1 METRVNLRRMIDLD
15 QVENL
20 LSNLVETV
28 DKQQEEI
35 ENLKLLCDN
44 FLNKGIADERFRQVQ
59 SEMEDLSI
67 KVNRVRGSA
76 TARSNG
82 IEFSAGELATF
93 NNQQLQTMNATIV
106 DLSTRTELHD
116 VAHTIV
122 EQHQINMKAMKEYAA
137 PIEVTKALQQ
147 FHQDMSSRVTGIEGM
162 VSCKLD
168 RSELAHIEALA
179 VRLQQYEDFR
189 QMTVREL
196 DRLDVLTTE
205 LKVRTEGQCHE
216 LENAEASLQ
225 IILNEIKKLA
235 PKTETRALAKELETH
250 TAAIQLCAK
259 NTAVDN
265 LNSHFMDMQVDFL
278 EAKQL
283 SSRLKEF
290 TTDMNSELANKAS
303 VQDMRA
309 CVIRK
314 HYDEA
319 VTALGDALDG
329 KVPHRDLQLAQNQIK
344 TLEDE
349 LEAQNIKLSI
359 AMRFVEW

>member
-1 METRVNLRRMIDLD
+1 VAQTSS
-15 QVENL
+15 
-20 LSNLVETV
+20 LSSIYLS
-28 DKQQEEI
+28 KHHHYH
-35 ENLKLLCDN
+35 
-44 FLNKGIADERFRQVQ
+44 Q
-59 SEMEDLSI
+59 SIQLEMEDLSI
-67 KVNRVRGSA
+67 KVNRVRESA

-82 IEFSAGELATF
+82 IELSAGELATF
-93 NNQQLQTMNATIV
+93 NNQQIQTMNATIV

-137 PIEVTKALQQ
+137 PMEVTKALQQ
-147 FHQDMSSRVTGIEGM
+147 FHQDISSRVTGIEGM

-179 VRLQQYEDFR
+179 VRLQQYEDFK

-196 DRLDVLTTE
+196 DRLDVLTIESKLTA
-205 LKVRTEGQCHE
+205 EGQCHE

-235 PKTETRALAKELETH
+235 PKTEMRALAKELETH
-250 TAAIQLCAK
+250 TVAIRLCAK
-259 NTAVDN
+259 ETAVEN
-265 LNSHFMDMQVDFL
+265 LNSQFMDIQVDVL
-278 EAKQL
+278 EAKQFP
-283 SSRLKEF
+283 SRLKEF
-290 TTDMNSELANKAS
+290 CTNMNSELANKAS
-303 VQDMRA
+303 VQDVRA

-329 KVPHRDLQLAQNQIK
+329 KVPHRDLQLSQNKIK
-344 TLEDE
+344 VNKYVYICMQTYVYVDIYIHIHIYVYVYITF
-349 LEAQNIKLSI
+349 A
-359 AMRFVEW
+359 